1 MSTATEFYG
10 YNRDGSLKT
19 REQVLEQQHRMARR
33 SVERVKGFE
42 AEIES
47 LEGKILTL
55 KIRIAQ
61 EVEDL
66 KEYLEI
72 VKELERE

>member
-1 MSTATEFYG
+1 MSAATEFYG

-19 REQVLEQQHRMARR
+19 KEQALEQQHRMARR
-33 SVERVKGFE
+33 SAERVKRFE

-61 EVEDL
+61 EVDDL
-66 KEYLEI
+66 EEYLEI

>member
-1 MSTATEFYG
+1 MSAATEFYG

-19 REQVLEQQHRMARR
+19 KEQVLEQQHRMARR
-33 SVERVKGFE
+33 SVERVKRFE
-42 AEIES
+42 AEIEN
-47 LEGKILTL
+47 LKAKIANE
-55 KIRIAQ
+55 I
-61 EVEDL
+61 EDL